1 MDIIDRIDRI
11 HLSFYLFYLLKFF
24 IDTAKVFEE
33 ERRKQTQNM
42 GFIAQESP
50 NVIFWAIFLRR
61 FCLEQKNI
69 NQIDEKVNSDNDSF
83 KMEEKKEVILFPNF
97 SSLFFFLSAIHKQ
110 SLWNLW
116 IFSLFASS

>member
-1 MDIIDRIDRI
+1 MFMDIIDRIDRI

-50 NVIFWAIFLRR
+50 NVIF
-61 FCLEQKNI
+61 
-69 NQIDEKVNSDNDSF
+69 
-83 KMEEKKEVILFPNF
+83 
-97 SSLFFFLSAIHKQ
+97 
-110 SLWNLW
+110 
-116 IFSLFASS
+116 